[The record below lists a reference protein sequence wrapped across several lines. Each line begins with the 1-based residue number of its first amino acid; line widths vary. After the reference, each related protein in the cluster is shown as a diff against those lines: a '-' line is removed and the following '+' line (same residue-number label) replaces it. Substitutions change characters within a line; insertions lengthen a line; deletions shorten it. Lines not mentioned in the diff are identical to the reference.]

1 MSNAVA
7 TRPQATKNQPAIQ
20 PAIEPVIQPE
30 SSRFDGVERRRQPR
44 ARLIRRRSTYEQGR
58 ALEILGHAV
67 EYLVD
72 SRLRLVSGTHS
83 DDLAVQMLMRL
94 NREVFAEC
102 AEVVS
107 LKQRLRAW
115 LGW

>member
-1 MSNAVA
+1 MPNAIA
-7 TRPQATKNQPAIQ
+7 TRPPSPAVQPAIQ
-20 PAIEPVIQPE
+20 PV
-30 SSRFDGVERRRQPR
+30 SSRFDGAERRRQPR
-44 ARLIRRRSTYEQGR
+44 SPQIRRRSTREQGR

-72 SRLRLVSGTHS
+72 SRLRLVPGTHS

-107 LKQRLRAW
+107 FKWKLRGW

>member
-7 TRPQATKNQPAIQ
+7 ATQPSTQTQPAIQ
-20 PAIEPVIQPE
+20 PECT
-30 SSRFDGVERRRQPR
+30 RFDRVERRRQSR
-44 ARLIRRRSTYEQGR
+44 DSSLVRRRSTREQGR

-72 SRLRLVSGTHS
+72 SRLRLVPETHS
-83 DDLAVQMLMRL
+83 DELAIQMLMRL

-102 AEVVS
+102 HEVVP
-107 LKQRLRAW
+107 LKRRVRGW

>member
-7 TRPQATKNQPAIQ
+7 TEPIVATIQ
-20 PAIEPVIQPE
+20 PTIPSEC
-30 SSRFDGVERRRQPR
+30 SRFDGVERRRQPR
-44 ARLIRRRSTYEQGR
+44 APLNRRRSTREQGR

-72 SRLRLVSGTHS
+72 SRLRLVPGTHS
-83 DDLAVQMLMRL
+83 DELAVQMLMRL

-107 LKQRLRAW
+107 LKLRLRGW

>member
-7 TRPQATKNQPAIQ
+7 IRPQLSSIQ
-20 PAIEPVIQPE
+20 VASIHPESTRIEP
-30 SSRFDGVERRRQPR
+30 SRFDGAERRRKPR
-44 ARLIRRRSTYEQGR
+44 GKMIRRRSTREQGR
-58 ALEILGHAV
+58 ALEVLGHAV

-72 SRLRLVSGTHS
+72 SRLRLVTQTHC

-107 LKQRLRAW
+107 LKRRLRGW